1 MANRKKTED
10 IRPWALIDKMNG
22 LVQGPQIYVTWM
34 KASRVMVVKVVHHTK
49 IIGKYVLKETQI
61 SYIEYIGKMGEEPSG
76 KCL

>member
-49 IIGKYVLKETQI
+49 IIGK
-61 SYIEYIGKMGEEPSG
+61 
-76 KCL
+76 